1 MIRRDVRPSKV
12 LGLFVSDFIIGETRV
27 GLKTETCWK
36 GERGMTKSWLVE
48 KDFFFG
54 GVPNKPVV
62 RLSSPVEQI
71 CHQVLWQTTK
81 DCLQMDESQLTK
93 SRSIS

>member
-36 GERGMTKSWLVE
+36 GERGMTKSW
-48 KDFFFG
+48 
-54 GVPNKPVV
+54 VV
-62 RLSSPVEQI
+62 S
-71 CHQVLWQTTK
+71 
-81 DCLQMDESQLTK
+81 
-93 SRSIS
+93 